1 MSKSSNTLRIVT
13 NCHQHQKKIAAL
25 PNCAPHIEHQRL
37 NCRPLGDG
45 RTRKLDSR
53 ANAEGEALME
63 YRLLFYDFV
72 GQIMGVKPIDASDT
86 QTAIAVAIGLAESA
100 ADQRTELWDGDRL
113 VMRRAFSE
121 LTSAN

>member
-1 MSKSSNTLRIVT
+1 
-13 NCHQHQKKIAAL
+13 
-25 PNCAPHIEHQRL
+25 
-37 NCRPLGDG
+37 
-45 RTRKLDSR
+45 
-53 ANAEGEALME
+53 ME